1 MDRQHRRDLKH
12 DKFVDEVGS
21 LTARARENQRLLI
34 MITAAIVAIAVI
46 GYGIYFYR
54 TTRERDAQAALGA
67 AIDTIDSPLIQ
78 DAVPNPQ
85 AKFKTDQERSA
96 RAETLF
102 KEVRSKYSGSDAA
115 DVANL
120 YLARIAASRN
130 DGPTARKLLGDFIS
144 EHPKHILVGAARY
157 SLYDLRIGSG
167 ESQQVITELN
177 TELAKTTDQTLPPD
191 TMLALLAKAYDAQ
204 GNSAKA
210 KDTYRRIA
218 TQFPDSAYALEAQRR
233 VGSPAAG

>member
-1 MDRQHRRDLKH
+1 MDRQHRRDLRH

-21 LTARARENQRLLI
+21 LTARAKENQRLLI
-34 MITAAIVAIAVI
+34 MITSVIVALALI

-54 TTRERDAQAALGA
+54 STREREAQGALGV
-67 AIDTIDSPLIQ
+67 AIETIDSPLIQ
-78 DAVPNPQ
+78 ATVPNPQ

-102 KEVRSKYSGSDAA
+102 KDVQTKFSGSDAA

-130 DGPTARKLLGDFIS
+130 DTNTARKLLGDFIS
-144 EHPKHILVGAARY
+144 EHPKHILVGAAKY

-167 ESQQVITELN
+167 ESQQVVTELN
-177 TELAKTTDQTLPPD
+177 AELAKTTDQTLPPD
-191 TMLALLAKAYDAQ
+191 TMLALLAKAYEAQ
-204 GNSAKA
+204 GNTARAKE
-210 KDTYRRIA
+210 TYRRIA

-233 VGSPAAG
+233 VGSPTAG

>member
-1 MDRQHRRDLKH
+1 MDRQHRRELRH

-21 LTARARENQRLLI
+21 LTARARENQRLLV
-34 MITAAIVAIAVI
+34 MITSVVVALALI

-54 TTRERDAQAALGA
+54 STREREAQGALGV
-67 AIDTIDSPLIQ
+67 AIETIDSPLIQ
-78 DAVPNPQ
+78 DTVPNPQ

-102 KEVRSKYSGSDAA
+102 REVQTKFSGSDAA

-130 DGPTARKLLGDFIS
+130 DTPTARKLLTDFIS
-144 EHPKHILVGAARY
+144 EHPKHMLVGAAKY

-167 ESQQVITELN
+167 ESQQVVSELN

-191 TMLALLAKAYDAQ
+191 TMLALVAKAYDAQ
-204 GNSAKA
+204 GNAAKA
-210 KDTYRRIA
+210 KDTYRRLT
-218 TQFPDSAYALEAQRR
+218 TQFPDSAYALDAQRR
-233 VGSPAAG
+233 LGAPTAG